1 MSTGYL
7 KNGNS
12 ALMTRNDSL
21 LMHGVNVMYSRV
33 K

>member
-1 MSTGYL
+1 MTTGYL
-7 KNGNS
+7 KDGDS
-12 ALMTRNDSL
+12 ALISRNDSL

>member
-7 KNGNS
+7 KDGNS

-21 LMHGVNVMYSRV
+21 LMHGVNGMYSRV